1 MAVKKQF
8 SSLQDLINQTSIPV
22 LVCFYGSWCSA
33 SQTYAPIL
41 EKVKH
46 KMGSRMQVIKI
57 NADQYPQ
64 LVSQHEVKV
73 LPTSLLFVD
82 HELACRIKGVMP
94 TEKLIPYLQKF
105 L

>member
-1 MAVKKQF
+1 MAVKKRF
-8 SSLQDLINQTSIPV
+8 SSLQDLINDSSVPV

-46 KMGSRMQVIKI
+46 QLGSRMQVIKI

-64 LVSQHEVKV
+64 LVSQHQIQV
-73 LPTSLLFVD
+73 LPTSLLFME
-82 HELACRIKGVMP
+82 HELACRIKGVMR
-94 TEKLIPYLQKF
+94 TC
-105 L
+105 